1 MSFIDARLNSRY
13 RYGFV
18 GGPNWNTMVTQLQSG
33 RNRKRKAWA
42 MPHHKYTANYATF
55 NEAEKA
61 ELLNAFM
68 AAGGSF
74 SSFRFKDWN
83 DWQAFDQVIGTGD
96 GTSTPMQLVKHY
108 TFGPTTFTRTITLPL
123 NVVVKDEDG
132 NVLSVT
138 VAPTTGL
145 VTPSSP
151 WPSGKDIIASF
162 DFDVRVSFSQDFNPF
177 TSVAAKVRECM
188 VELEEA
194 FD

>member
-18 GGPNWNTMVTQLQSG
+18 GGPNWNTLVTQLQSG

-42 MPHHKYTANYATF
+42 MPHHKYTANYATL
-55 NEAEKA
+55 NAAEKD

-83 DWQAFDQVIGTGD
+83 DWQAFDQVIGEGD
-96 GTSTPMQLVKHY
+96 GTSDPMQLVKHY

-123 NVVVKDEDG
+123 NTIVKDEDG
-132 NVLSVT
+132 NTLAVT

-145 VTPSSP
+145 VTPDAP

-162 DFDVRVSFSQDFNPF
+162 DFDVRASFSQDFNPF
-177 TSVAAKVRECM
+177 TSVASNIRECM